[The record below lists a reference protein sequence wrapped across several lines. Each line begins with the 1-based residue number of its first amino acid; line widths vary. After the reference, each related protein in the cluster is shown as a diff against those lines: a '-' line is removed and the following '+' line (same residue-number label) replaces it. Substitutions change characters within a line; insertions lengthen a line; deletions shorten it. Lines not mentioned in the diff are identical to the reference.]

1 MDFIHDRLALGRR
14 YRIFDAVDI
23 FTREIV
29 VLEGR
34 LSQTALLD
42 LNRACRRN
50 GRPQVII
57 CDNGP
62 EFSGA
67 IIGAWAR
74 R

>member
-34 LSQTALLD
+34 LSQTAHQVMLD

-57 CDNGP
+57 CDTGP

-67 IIGAWAR
+67 WAR